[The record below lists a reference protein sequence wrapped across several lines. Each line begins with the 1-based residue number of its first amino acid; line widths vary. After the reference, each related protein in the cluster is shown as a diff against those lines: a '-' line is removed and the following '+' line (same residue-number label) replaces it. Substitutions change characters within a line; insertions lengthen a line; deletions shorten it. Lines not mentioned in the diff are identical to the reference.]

1 MIKLERRSIV
11 FVRVF
16 LEYIYI
22 YLRFLDIEELVKIAH
37 KKRHIDGLNIIG
49 GRTLHLRFTC

>member
-16 LEYIYI
+16 LEYM
-22 YLRFLDIEELVKIAH
+22 YLSFLDIEELVKIEH
-37 KKRHIDGLNIIG
+37 KKHHIDGFNIIG
-49 GRTLHLRFTC
+49 